1 MVVVCDQTGSTERGI
16 RSASLGSQSS
26 ENKDLISR
34 QISGG
39 WRWEMVQV
47 RLFLSSVLPGKIFQQ
62 LELCEMSSM
71 MPWLLGI
78 SPSPTFSTWPHPA
91 FSCLSKARPLGNKE
105 KIHFKVLRLSALCL
119 LLLALTVHWLPC
131 YIWPLKKS
139 PPFECHGKYIRSSGK
154 QGNGPQPS
162 SPLCEKRKL
171 CGKAHC
177 FNSSHIAIWT
187 PQKNLPTWC
196 ENLKHQSIPTEN

>member
-1 MVVVCDQTGSTERGI
+1 
-16 RSASLGSQSS
+16 
-26 ENKDLISR
+26 
-34 QISGG
+34 
-39 WRWEMVQV
+39 MVQV

-139 PPFECHGKYIRSSGK
+139 PPFECHGKYIRSSG
-154 QGNGPQPS
+154 GGREMAL
-162 SPLCEKRKL
+162 SPLLCVGRKSCVEKLTVLTAAILPSELVRKIFQPDA
-171 CGKAHC
+171 K
-177 FNSSHIAIWT
+177 T
-187 PQKNLPTWC
+187 
-196 ENLKHQSIPTEN
+196 